1 MEQAQILGIALGL
14 GTLSVLL
21 MLIFIKS
28 NIIIC
33 QPNELVVLAGRK
45 RRTADGKT
53 TGYRIIRGGRGF
65 KRPLLESVARLPL
78 TSQPI
83 QVQLGKAMC
92 AGMIP
97 VSIEGHANI
106 KLAGR
111 EEEGLEAAVERFLD
125 RGFDAVVLTSQ
136 QAIEGALRGILAT
149 VSPEEANAQR
159 LQLAEQVTERVRA
172 DLSRLGIVLDIFQ
185 IDSVYDEQGYLEA
198 IGRKK
203 VAAVR
208 RDARI
213 AEAEA
218 EAKARSVSAEQD
230 RVGREAEIEAEI
242 SVVKAENALAV
253 RRADLRAES
262 NRAEQRA
269 EVAGTITKAKEE
281 VELQTA
287 RAELSAKREEADT
300 VVPAQARRQALML
313 EAKGRAAR
321 ILEDGQAT
329 ARVIELMREQWQ
341 AGENRD
347 LFLIQLMPELLDK
360 VTKVIADNLTVDKL
374 TIVDSGDGKGIPN
387 YVNNL
392 TGSAVA
398 LLEQLKTATGIDIEK
413 MLRDRPRGIDLPTG
427 SE

>member
-14 GTLSVLL
+14 GTLGVLL

-92 AGMIP
+92 ADMIP

-172 DLSRLGIVLDIFQ
+172 DLRRLGIVLDIFQ
-185 IDSVYDEQGYLEA
+185 IESVYDEQGYLEA

-203 VAAVR
+203 VAVVR

-374 TIVDSGDGKGIPN
+374 TIVDGGDGKGIPN

-413 MLRDRPRGIDLPTG
+413 MLQDRPRGIDLPTG